1 MTNQIVHGMT
11 NLSLGS
17 LYIEMFY
24 EDIRLATGT
33 AFVAKNKKG
42 YFLITNRH
50 NVTGVGQDGTVLHPK
65 GGLPN
70 KIKAYHHLYNQPQL
84 TWKPTIQN
92 LYDKDNQKLWFEHP
106 TLQTQADFIA
116 LKIEDADDLRFLLIT
131 FHKGNDEN
139 KLKLA
144 PSDRVSVIGYPFGYS
159 AGESKEQYLG
169 IWVNG
174 FIASE
179 PFIDY
184 QGLPVFLID
193 CRTREGQSGSPVFGL
208 RYSGKY
214 DLNNSENQYDRQMK
228 FFDRQEFL
236 GIYSGRI
243 NKDSDIGFVWK
254 ASAIKELLDYIDELK

>member
-1 MTNQIVHGMT
+1 MVHGMS

-24 EDIRLATGT
+24 NDIRLATGT

-50 NVTGVGQDGTVLHPK
+50 NVTGVGQDGIILHPK

-70 KIKAYHHLYNQPQL
+70 KIKVYHHLYNQPQL
-84 TWKPTIQN
+84 TWKPTIQD
-92 LYDKDNQKLWFEHP
+92 LYNTNGEILWFEHP
-106 TLQTQADFIA
+106 TLKEKADFVA
-116 LKIEDADDLRFLLIT
+116 LKIENTDDLKFLVIE
-131 FHKGNDEN
+131 FNDDNDIN

-159 AGESKEQYLG
+159 AGESQEQYLG
-169 IWVNG
+169 IWANG

-184 QGLPVFLID
+184 QGLPVVLID
-193 CRTREGQSGSPVFGL
+193 CRTRSGQSGSPVFAL
-208 RYSGKY
+208 SYTGKY
-214 DLNNSENQYDRQMK
+214 DLNNSENKFDRIMK
-228 FFDRQEFL
+228 NFDRQEFL

-254 ASAIKELLDYIDELK
+254 SSAIKELLDYIDFIF